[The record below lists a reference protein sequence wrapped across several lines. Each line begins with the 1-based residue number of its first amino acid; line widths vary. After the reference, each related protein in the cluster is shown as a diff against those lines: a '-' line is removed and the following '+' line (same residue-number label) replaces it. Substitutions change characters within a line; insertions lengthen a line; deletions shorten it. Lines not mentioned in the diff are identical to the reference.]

1 MSNYVKI
8 AMTALCVIL
17 SGCGLTNPYEKW
29 LTDDQDPD
37 RLRPSEL
44 KAVLCDVGTWMVDYD
59 GTDVY
64 FQFGTDWSLTSDSEI
79 SQVATNSTY
88 NLMSISAK
96 EISLTLVGAGHF
108 SYIESGAEETYI
120 VKEFSSSSISAV
132 GKSSGKALT
141 FVPGD
146 KDALAAI
153 AASKE
158 ALLVTVELCNDFV
171 SAGFKTAVAHN
182 ADGDFVCHF
191 SINPEPRTMQFDV
204 IVDGELSHTTVGVE
218 ANEDGSLDFV
228 SSITLDGKEVSGLV
242 STSNGVAFKGGD
254 GLKVKSNGDSRIYY
268 LGGDYRTHAINLA
281 NDRGDAVQY
290 VYNEIIPHDEWGD
303 IELNERATRPLVFCP
318 ENDKERYYYTFF
330 DSFKEEEGPKV
341 SSQYNDIIFM
351 SKSDGYMPFGCWQDE
366 NGNDID
372 NAPEIQNTL
381 PRFMNGYFHKDGL
394 ILVHDYDDE
403 GYSYMWIISPTTD
416 FWVRARNNRD
426 DE

>member
-44 KAVLCDVGTWMVDYD
+44 KAVLCDVGTWVVDYD

-318 ENDKERYYYTFF
+318 ENDKERYWYTFF

-341 SSQYNDIIFM
+341 SAQYNDIIFM
-351 SKSDGYMPFGCWQDE
+351 SKSDGYMPFGGWEDDKGE
-366 NGNDID
+366 EIN
-372 NAPEIQNTL
+372 NAPEILNTM

-416 FWVRARNNRD
+416 FWVRARD
-426 DE
+426 SKEE

>member
-8 AMTALCVIL
+8 AISALCLIL

-44 KAVLCDVGTWMVDYD
+44 KAVLCDVGTWVVDYD

-64 FQFGTDWSLTSDSEI
+64 FQFGTDWSLTSDSDI
-79 SQVATNSTY
+79 PQVATNSTY
-88 NLMSISAK
+88 NLMSISAQ

-108 SYIESGAEETYI
+108 SYIESGADETYI

-146 KDALAAI
+146 ENALAAI
-153 AASKE
+153 AATKE
-158 ALLVTVELCNDFV
+158 ALLVTVELCNSFV
-171 SAGFKTAVAHN
+171 SSGFKTAAVHN
-182 ADGDFVCHF
+182 ADGEFICRF
-191 SINPEPRTMQFDV
+191 AINPEPRTFQFDV
-204 IVDGELSHTTVGVE
+204 IADGELSHTTVGVE
-218 ANEDGSLDFV
+218 ANEDGGLDFA
-228 SSITLDGKEVSGLV
+228 SSITLDGKEVSGL
-242 STSNGVAFKGGD
+242 
-254 GLKVKSNGDSRIYY
+254 
-268 LGGDYRTHAINLA
+268 
-281 NDRGDAVQY
+281 GDAVQY
-290 VYNEIIPHDEWGD
+290 VFNEITPHDEWGD
-303 IELNERATRPLVFCP
+303 IEFNERETRPLVFCP
-318 ENDKERYYYTFF
+318 DNDKERYWYTFF
-330 DSFKEEEGPKV
+330 DSFKEEEGAKV

-351 SKSDGYMPFGCWQDE
+351 SKSDGYMPFGCWEDDKGE
-366 NGNDID
+366 ID
-372 NAPEIQNTL
+372 NAPEILNTM

-416 FWVRARNNRD
+416 YWVRARNNRD

>member
-318 ENDKERYYYTFF
+318 ENDKERYWYTFF

-341 SSQYNDIIFM
+341 SAQYNDIIFM
-351 SKSDGYMPFGCWQDE
+351 SKSDGYMPFGGWEDDKGE
-366 NGNDID
+366 EIN
-372 NAPEIQNTL
+372 NAPEILNTM

-416 FWVRARNNRD
+416 FWVRARD
-426 DE
+426 SKEE

>member
-242 STSNGVAFKGGD
+242 STSNGVAFKDGD

-318 ENDKERYYYTFF
+318 ENDKERYWYTFF

-341 SSQYNDIIFM
+341 SAQYNDIIFM
-351 SKSDGYMPFGCWQDE
+351 SKSDGYMPFGGWEDDKGE
-366 NGNDID
+366 EIN
-372 NAPEIQNTL
+372 NAPEILNTM

-416 FWVRARNNRD
+416 FWVRARD
-426 DE
+426 SKEE

>member
-8 AMTALCVIL
+8 AMTALCIIL

-44 KAVLCDVGTWMVDYD
+44 KAVLCDVGTWVVDYD

-64 FQFGTDWSLTSDSEI
+64 FQFGTDWSLTSDSDI
-79 SQVATNSTY
+79 PQVATNSTY
-88 NLMSISAK
+88 NLMSISPK

-146 KDALAAI
+146 ENALAAI
-153 AASKE
+153 AATKE
-158 ALLVTVELCNDFV
+158 ALLVTVDICNSFV
-171 SAGFKTAVAHN
+171 SSGFKTAAVHN
-182 ADGDFVCHF
+182 ADGDFVCRF
-191 SINPEPRTMQFDV
+191 AINPEPRTLQFDV
-204 IVDGELSHTTVGVE
+204 IAEGELSHTTVGVE

-228 SSITLDGKEVSGLV
+228 SSITLDGKEVS
-242 STSNGVAFKGGD
+242 
-254 GLKVKSNGDSRIYY
+254 YY
-268 LGGDYRTHAINLA
+268 LGGDYETHAINLRYG
-281 NDRGDAVQY
+281 RGDAVQY
-290 VYNEIIPHDEWGD
+290 VVNEITPHDEWGD
-303 IELNERATRPLVFCP
+303 IEFNERETRPLVFCP
-318 ENDKERYYYTFF
+318 DNDKERYWYTFF
-330 DSFKEEEGPKV
+330 DSFKEEEGAKV

-351 SKSDGYMPFGCWQDE
+351 SKSDGYMPFGCWEDDKGE
-366 NGNDID
+366 ID
-372 NAPEIQNTL
+372 NAPEILNTM

-416 FWVRARNNRD
+416 YWVRARNNRD

>member
-8 AMTALCVIL
+8 ATMALCLML

-44 KAVLCDVGTWMVDYD
+44 KAVLCDVGTWVVDYD

-96 EISLTLVGAGHF
+96 EISLTLVGAGHI

-281 NDRGDAVQY
+281 NDRGEAVQY

-303 IELNERATRPLVFCP
+303 IELNERVTRPLVFCP
-318 ENDKERYYYTFF
+318 ENDKERYWYTFF

-341 SSQYNDIIFM
+341 SAQYNDIIFM
-351 SKSDGYMPFGCWQDE
+351 SKSDGYMPFGGWEDDKGE
-366 NGNDID
+366 EIN
-372 NAPEIQNTL
+372 NAPEILNTM

-416 FWVRARNNRD
+416 FWVRARD
-426 DE
+426 SKEE

>member
-8 AMTALCVIL
+8 AISALCLIL

-44 KAVLCDVGTWMVDYD
+44 KAVLCDVGTWVVDYD

-64 FQFGTDWSLTSDSEI
+64 FQFGTDWSLTSDSDI
-79 SQVATNSTY
+79 PQVATNSTY
-88 NLMSISAK
+88 NLMSISAQ

-108 SYIESGAEETYI
+108 SYIESGADETYI
-120 VKEFSSSSISAV
+120 VKAFSSSSISAE

-146 KDALAAI
+146 ENALAAI
-153 AASKE
+153 AATKE
-158 ALLVTVELCNDFV
+158 ALLVTVELCNSFV
-171 SAGFKTAVAHN
+171 SSGFKTAAVHN
-182 ADGDFVCHF
+182 ADGEFICRF
-191 SINPEPRTMQFDV
+191 AINPEPRTFQFDV
-204 IVDGELSHTTVGVE
+204 IADGELSHTTVGVE
-218 ANEDGSLDFV
+218 ANEDGGLDFA

-254 GLKVKSNGDSRIYY
+254 GLKVKSNGDSRIYF
-268 LGGDYRTHAINLA
+268 LGGDYETHAINLRYG
-281 NDRGDAVQY
+281 RGDAVQY
-290 VYNEIIPHDEWGD
+290 VVNEITPHDEWGD
-303 IELNERATRPLVFCP
+303 IEFNERETRPLVFCP
-318 ENDKERYYYTFF
+318 DNDKERYWYTFF
-330 DSFKEEEGPKV
+330 DSFKEEEGAKV

-351 SKSDGYMPFGCWQDE
+351 SKSDGYMPFGCWEDDKGE
-366 NGNDID
+366 ID
-372 NAPEIQNTL
+372 NAPEILNTM

-416 FWVRARNNRD
+416 YWVRARNNRD

>member
-8 AMTALCVIL
+8 AMTALCIIL

-29 LTDDQDPD
+29 LTDDQDQD

-44 KAVLCDVGTWMVDYD
+44 KAVLCDVGTWVVDYD

-64 FQFGTDWSLTSDSEI
+64 FQFGTDWSLSSDSEI

-88 NLMSISAK
+88 NLMSISPK

-108 SYIESGAEETYI
+108 SYIQSDADETYI

-146 KDALAAI
+146 EGALAAI
-153 AASKE
+153 AATKE
-158 ALLVTVELCNDFV
+158 ALLVTVEICNSFV
-171 SAGFKTAVAHN
+171 SAGFKTAAVHN

-191 SINPEPRTMQFDV
+191 SINPEPRTLQFDV
-204 IVDGELSHTTVGVE
+204 IAEGELTHSIVGVE

-242 STSNGVAFKGGD
+242 STSNGLAFKGD
-254 GLKVKSNGDSRIYY
+254 NGLKVKSNGDSRIYF
-268 LGGDYRTHAINLA
+268 LGGDYHIHAINLR
-281 NDRGDAVQY
+281 DGRGDAVKY
-290 VYNEIIPHDEWGD
+290 VCDEITPHDEWGD
-303 IELNERATRPLVFCP
+303 IEFNERETRPLVFCP
-318 ENDKERYYYTFF
+318 DNDKEHYWYTFF

-341 SSQYNDIIFM
+341 SAQYNDIIFM
-351 SKSDGYMPFGCWQDE
+351 SKSEGYMPFGGWEDA
-366 NGNDID
+366 NGQEIN
-372 NAPEIQNTL
+372 NVPEIQNAM
-381 PRFMNGYFHKDGL
+381 PRFLNGYFHKDGL

-403 GYSYMWIISPTTD
+403 GYSYMWIIRPTTD
-416 FWVRARNNRD
+416 YWVRARD
-426 DE
+426 SS